1 MTGGTMPDRWDSHL
15 DTLGVVH
22 YVVAGLVGLFALLPL
37 IHVAMG
43 LGIVTGRFPLDHH
56 TARAGQQ
63 LPALFGWMFVVIG
76 LMAICLGLAL
86 ATALGFAGTFLRQR
100 RRWMYCVVVDAL
112 ACSLFPFGTVLGVL
126 ALVTLSQPEVRAR
139 FVQPPAPGERP

>member
-1 MTGGTMPDRWDSHL
+1 MTGGATQDRWDSHL

-37 IHVAMG
+37 FHVAIG
-43 LGIVTGRFPLDHH
+43 LGIVTGRFPFDHH
-56 TARAGQQ
+56 AVAGQRA
-63 LPALFGWMFVVIG
+63 PALFGWMFVVIG

-100 RRWMYCVVVDAL
+100 RRWMYCVVVDAV

-139 FVQPPAPGERP
+139 FR

>member
-1 MTGGTMPDRWDSHL
+1 MQGGTMQDRWESHL

-22 YVVAGLVGLFALLPL
+22 YVVAGFVGLFALLPL

-43 LGIVTGRFPLDHH
+43 LGIVTGSFPFNHH
-56 TARAGQQ
+56 AARGGEQF
-63 LPALFGWMFVVIG
+63 PALFGWIFVVMG
-76 LMAICLGLAL
+76 LTFVCLGLAL

-100 RRWMYCVVVDAL
+100 RRWLYCIVVDAI

-139 FVQPPAPGERP
+139 FL